1 MVSTSD
7 ASEISYNLQVP
18 SRPKRASA
26 VLPLDVARTL
36 AQASG
41 VGTTT
46 YLGFLPSSVRL
57 LCHPR
62 NCFPPPSLPRE
73 TRPPLSLLLI
83 PRDHDLNTGTAGHH
97 HHHREHS
104 RELLIAAPSIALTR
118 GLSRLTRARF
128 PPTLAFGPHD
138 PRDHFSARTTR
149 RSNLPVLPPTPSTYR
164 VTRHFPR
171 RPKKRPPAAA
181 SNSRHPPRP
190 IRVPT
195 SYSDCGFRV

>member
-1 MVSTSD
+1 M
-7 ASEISYNLQVP
+7 
-18 SRPKRASA
+18 
-26 VLPLDVARTL
+26 
-36 AQASG
+36 
-41 VGTTT
+41 GTTT

-171 RPKKRPPAAA
+171 RPKKRPQ
-181 SNSRHPPRP
+181 PPRATQGTHPVLSAFRRHTP
-190 IRVPT
+190 IAAFAYSRLAYLQEASLEPRAAPAPT
-195 SYSDCGFRV
+195 YTSRLTRLRGWE